1 MRIGSYF
8 NCKIH
13 DLYKIANLHFFISYF
28 TSTSISKNAIGFVG
42 IFDSKDEAWVYARKL
57 YPEIDLTQATTE
69 KYYSKYP
76 EAKEIIK

>member
-1 MRIGSYF
+1 MAHISIA
-8 NCKIH
+8 K
-13 DLYKIANLHFFISYF
+13 YKI
-28 TSTSISKNAIGFVG
+28 IGFVG